1 MILCKST
8 MHISTQVRY
17 LKDIDKRYPRIRKL
31 IVHEHVS
38 VKQSLNIDDGL
49 RPTFI
54 VYVLRRS

>member
-1 MILCKST
+1 

-31 IVHEHVS
+31 IVHGNVS
-38 VKQSLNIDDGL
+38 VKQSLNIDYWL

-54 VYVLRRS
+54 VYVLGVDSQFDG